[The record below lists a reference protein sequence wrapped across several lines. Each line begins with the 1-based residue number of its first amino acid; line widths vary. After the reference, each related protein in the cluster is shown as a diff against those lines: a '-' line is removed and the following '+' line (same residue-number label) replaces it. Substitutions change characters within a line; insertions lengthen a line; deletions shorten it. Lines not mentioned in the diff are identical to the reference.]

1 MSLNY
6 ESSNYVNKI
15 TKTKCPQI
23 TRTKMSLNYENKN
36 ILKLNIRCT
45 IMYKLEK
52 GVDFRA
58 TLKVLE
64 LIWVSVGTCGLVIGE
79 HIGLESD
86 GSNNAKSVS
95 HHFYHIENDP
105 QLRAI
110 LYMVPSVKLAS
121 HGHFLAYDEAL
132 ELFGVE
138 FVKQNVTRIPTDKE
152 KLKLKHN

>member
-1 MSLNY
+1 MKLYIHPNIY
-6 ESSNYVNKI
+6 PLTI
-15 TKTKCPQI
+15 
-23 TRTKMSLNYENKN
+23 N
-36 ILKLNIRCT
+36 ILHLQYLYAFT
-45 IMYKLEK
+45 IHTLEELIHEHLKEYKKK

-64 LIWVSVGTCGLVIGE
+64 LIWVSVGTCGLVIDE

-86 GSNNAKSVS
+86 GSNHAKSVS

-121 HGHFLAYDEAL
+121 HGHFIAYDEAL